1 MEETKKEKKESKWS
15 KIKSFF
21 GRIPKVIKYII
32 YIVVGLGIF
41 YLGIMFSSVSTSQTK
56 TTKLGLENVGELV
69 TQTAHLTIV
78 QDSKENRKL
87 FNAFE
92 IPFTESRQIFSY
104 DIDVDASVDFAKIT
118 YTINK
123 DKNEIVVKLPHS
135 KIYKATLKTDSLK
148 VYLDQESLFSRI
160 DLTEHNEAIKTM
172 EEQGIKDAEANGIL
186 NAADEN
192 TKKLID
198 GVIKS
203 NKKYKEYNIVY
214 EYIGE

>member
-1 MEETKKEKKESKWS
+1 
-15 KIKSFF
+15 
-21 GRIPKVIKYII
+21 
-32 YIVVGLGIF
+32 
-41 YLGIMFSSVSTSQTK
+41 MFSSVSTSQTK

-118 YTINK
+118 YTTNK

-160 DLTEHNEAIKTM
+160 DLTEHNEALKTM

>member
-15 KIKSFF
+15 KIKIFF

>member
-1 MEETKKEKKESKWS
+1 MEEKEEVIKESKWS
-15 KIKSFF
+15 KVKKFF
-21 GRIPKVIKYII
+21 RRIPKTIKYII

-41 YLGIMFSSVSTSQTK
+41 YLGIMFSSVSSSQTK

-104 DIDVDASVDFAKIT
+104 DIDVDASVDFEKIT
-118 YTINK
+118 YTTNK
-123 DKNEIVVKLPHS
+123 DKSEIVVKLPHA
-135 KIYKATLKTDSLK
+135 KIYKATLKPDSLE

-160 DLTEHNEAIKTM
+160 DLTEHNEAVKTM
-172 EEQGIKDAEANGIL
+172 EEQGIKDAEENGIL

-192 TKKLID
+192 AKRLVD
-198 GVIKS
+198 GMIKS
-203 NKKYKEYNIVY
+203 NKEYKNYNIVY

>member
-41 YLGIMFSSVSTSQTK
+41 YLGIMFSSVSTYQTK